1 MKHHPIVLLSGLL
14 LTVVM
19 VSACGQA
26 TPPPASTTAAPA
38 TAVAPL
44 TTTEATV
51 SGPVV
56 LELVGPAESQ
66 SFTLEQ
72 LKALPATEGYAG
84 IKSSTGRITPPAKF
98 TGVSLETLLGLIGG
112 LQEDQGANIVAEDGY
127 AMTMSYAQAL
137 KGDFIAYDP
146 ATGDEIEPEGPLT
159 VILAYAVDGQPLP
172 QKSDGTLR
180 IVVVSPKNDQ
190 VVDGH
195 WSVKW
200 VNKIEIK
207 SLAEDWQLHLEGALV
222 DDTDRG
228 SFESCA
234 APGCHGA
241 TWTDDKAQEWS
252 GVPLWVIVGRMD
264 DEVKHD
270 TGAFNLALADRGYL
284 LELVAR
290 DGYTVTLE
298 SARIK
303 KNNNI
308 ILAHLVNGNPLDEK
322 YFPLRLVG
330 ADLQKNEMAGQIA
343 ALKLHLGAQAAA
355 SETPP
360 PTEMTAIP
368 AVPAG
373 NAALTING
381 LVKVTLGLSRDALEG
396 MEVVKVTAGHPKKGE
411 QKYEGVRLN
420 ALLDMAQVKP
430 EAKTLVMTSGDGYV
444 SEIALA
450 DVRVCANC
458 LLAFDDD
465 GKLNAIMPGM
475 QSNFWS
481 KDVVMLELK

>member
-1 MKHHPIVLLSGLL
+1 MKHRKVIPVLGLL
-14 LTVVM
+14 FMVVL

-26 TPPPASTTAAPA
+26 TPTSAPA
-38 TAVAPL
+38 TAAPV
-44 TTTEATV
+44 TSETPAT

-56 LELVGPAESQ
+56 LALVGPNGSQ

-72 LKALPATEGYAG
+72 LQTLPATEGYAG
-84 IKSSTGRITPPAKF
+84 IKSSTGKITPPAKF
-98 TGVSLETLLGLIGG
+98 TGVSLEALLGLIGG
-112 LQEDQGANIVAEDGY
+112 LQEGQGVNIVAEDGY

-137 KGDFIAYDP
+137 QGDFIAYDP
-146 ATGDEIEPEGPLT
+146 ATGDEIKPEGPLT
-159 VILAYAVDGQPLP
+159 VILAYAMEGQPLP

-180 IVVVSPKNDQ
+180 VVVVSAKNDQ

-200 VNKIEIK
+200 VNRIEIK
-207 SLAEDWQLHLEGALV
+207 SLAEDWQLHLEGAIV

-270 TGAFNLALADRGYL
+270 TGAFNLALADQGYL
-284 LELVAR
+284 VELVAR

-298 SARIK
+298 NARIK

-343 ALKLHLGAQAAA
+343 AVKLHFGEQAAA
-355 SETPP
+355 TETPQS
-360 PTEMTAIP
+360 TEAAATP
-368 AVPAG
+368 AAPAS

-381 LVKVTLGLSRDALEG
+381 LVNVTLGLSRDALEG
-396 MEVVKVTAGHPKKGE
+396 MEVVKITAEHPKKGSQE
-411 QKYEGVRLN
+411 YEGVRLN

-444 SEIALA
+444 SEVPLA
-450 DVRVCANC
+450 DVRACADC
-458 LLAFDDD
+458 LLAFGDD
-465 GKLNAIMPGM
+465 GKLNAVMPGM

-481 KDVVMLELK
+481 KDVVVLELK